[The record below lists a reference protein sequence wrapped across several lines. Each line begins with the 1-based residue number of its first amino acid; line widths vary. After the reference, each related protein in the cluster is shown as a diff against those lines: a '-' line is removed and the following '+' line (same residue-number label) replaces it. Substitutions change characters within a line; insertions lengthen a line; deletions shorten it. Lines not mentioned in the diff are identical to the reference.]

1 MFWRWLNRSL
11 LVLALF
17 ALLGAARPSEA
28 ASFNPNLIIATS
40 DMTNAQGF
48 DTGQILTFLRRQ
60 GGFLAGDPQYAD
72 AIARAAAAN
81 GIAPQFLLAH
91 IQKESSLIDD
101 PSPSQHRIDYALGYG
116 CADNGACD
124 PGARGFTKQIQ
135 LAAKAFRGYLDGLRT
150 REITISGWRVGT
162 AKRAGAALDRSN
174 PLDSGWEA
182 INGQPVYVTPQND
195 ATAALYTYT
204 PWVGGHTQVVNGT
217 ERSVGGN
224 ALFWSIWN
232 RYFRR
237 IYPDGSLLRIS
248 GTTDVWLIQHGERR
262 RFSSQLAFLSSYDPS
277 RVITVRREDVEF
289 FSVGAAIQFANF
301 SLLRAPNGGVYLL
314 ANGKKRPIES
324 PTVFRAI
331 GFNPDEVIRVTWN
344 DLAPY
349 PDGEKIT
356 AAVAGKPQGT
366 LYRIRETGGVF
377 WLDEENIQHPILTPE
392 ILRARFPYTHA
403 QVIRAAAASRYSTG
417 DPLPFPDGVLVA
429 SKQTKK
435 IFVISNGQRRP
446 IANMQTFRAYGFRM
460 KNVIQTSDRALTIH
474 PLGETL
480 SFIAGG

>member
-1 MFWRWLNRSL
+1 MFWRWLTRSL
-11 LVLALF
+11 LVLAVF
-17 ALLGAARPSEA
+17 ALLGVARPTNA
-28 ASFNPNLIIATS
+28 ATFNPNRIIATT

-60 GGFLAGDPQYAD
+60 GGYLAGDPQYAE
-72 AIARAAAAN
+72 AISKAAANN

-116 CADNGACD
+116 CADNGSCD
-124 PGARGFTKQIQ
+124 PATRGFTTQVR
-135 LAAKAFRGYLDGLRT
+135 LAAQAFRGYLDSLRT
-150 REITISGWRVGT
+150 RGTTISGWRVGSP
-162 AKRAGAALDRSN
+162 KRTGAARDRSN
-174 PLDSGWEA
+174 PADSGWEA
-182 INGQPVYVTPQND
+182 INGKPVYVTPQNE

-204 PWVGGHTQVVNGT
+204 PWVGGHTQVTNGV
-217 ERSVGGN
+217 ERSIGGN
-224 ALFWSIWN
+224 ALFWNIWN

-237 IYPDGSLLRIS
+237 IYPDGSLLKIS
-248 GTTDVWLIQHGERR
+248 GSNDVWLIQRGERR

-289 FSVGAAIQFANF
+289 FSVGPPIRFANF

-324 PTVFRAI
+324 SAVFRAI
-331 GFNPDEVIRVTWN
+331 GFNPDEVIRVSWA

-356 AAVAGKPQGT
+356 AALAGKPQGV

-377 WLDEENIQHPILTPE
+377 WLDEQNVQHPILTPE
-392 ILRARFPYTHA
+392 ILRARFPYTRPQPIKA
-403 QVIRAAAASRYSTG
+403 VAANRFVKG
-417 DPLPFPDGVLVA
+417 EPLPFPDGMLV
-429 SKQTKK
+429 SDRKTKK
-435 IFVISNGQRRP
+435 VFVISNGERRP
-446 IANMQTFRAYGFRM
+446 IANMQVFRAYGFRW
-460 KNVIQTSDRALTIH
+460 KNVIQTHERALNLH
-474 PLGETL
+474 PLGQPLTL
-480 SFIAGG
+480 VSGG